1 METLAGLLELAFLVS
16 FIVAIVY
23 GVKWFKQ
30 RKDKESDQF
39 KKSKKKFRQAVFAL
53 YLIYKNLPVF
63 WQEI

>member
-39 KKSKKKFRQAVFAL
+39 KKSRHFAKCL
-53 YLIYKNLPVF
+53 AHT
-63 WQEI
+63 